1 MTALLATGAVV
12 AGVAG
17 ALLVYLG
24 APNQRALGKPLAFR
38 AAMGAGGLAIA
49 LSLALLL
56 SVMGIATA
64 IFALIVLLMLVWT
77 LAPFATLGR
86 RTSGKR
92 R

>member
-1 MTALLATGAVV
+1 MTALV
-12 AGVAG
+12 AGLALLAGTAG

-24 APNQRALGKPLAFR
+24 APNQRALAKPLPFR
-38 AAMGAGGLAIA
+38 AAMIAGGLAIA
-49 LSLALLL
+49 LSLTLLL

-64 IFALIVLLMLVWT
+64 IFALVVILMLIWT